1 MSPKAPSP
9 AHEVPLAEKL
19 RQELLTTLETLQLR
33 GRRVAL
39 LDFPHYPN
47 VGDSAIWLGE
57 QVVLRKLGA
66 RTVYACHARSYSRR
80 RLARRIKDGV
90 ICLSGGGN
98 FGDLYRA
105 HQELRERV
113 LADFP
118 DNEIVQ
124 FPQTIRF
131 ADRSRI
137 SAVGD
142 AVRRHRRFTLLV
154 RDWPSLELAERQWGI
169 PATLATDMA
178 FALGSL
184 ARPRRSEVEV
194 IALRQPHRESS
205 GVLDRLGEY
214 EIPVV
219 DWGERDNPSVVRS
232 LVRRSERI
240 ARDHPRLFGW
250 AAHTAGAVSFNAMAL
265 ERLERGRRVLE
276 RGRVVITDRLHG
288 HILCLLADIPH
299 VVLDNRYGKV
309 LSFHDAWTS
318 DSPLV
323 RRAQSAE
330 MAIDLARGL
339 AEGVVQYGVD
349 GSRKTS

>member
-1 MSPKAPSP
+1 MTNAPPPHGVSL
-9 AHEVPLAEKL
+9 VDKL
-19 RQELLTTLETLQLR
+19 RHQLTTTLEQLNLR

-57 QVVLRKLGA
+57 QVAFRRLGA
-66 RTVYACHARSYSRR
+66 RVVYACHSRSYSRR

-98 FGDLYRA
+98 FGDLYHA

-118 DNEIVQ
+118 DHEIVQ
-124 FPQTIRF
+124 LPQTISF

-137 SAVGD
+137 PAVGD
-142 AVRRHRRFTLLV
+142 VVRRHRRFTLLL
-154 RDWPSLELAERQWGI
+154 RDRPSVELAERHWGVK
-169 PATLATDMA
+169 PVLCTDMA

-184 ARPRRSEVEV
+184 ARPRRSDVDV
-194 IALRQPHRESS
+194 LALRQSVYEST
-205 GVLDRLGEY
+205 GVLDCLRKCSM
-214 EIPVV
+214 PVV
-219 DWGERDNPSVVRS
+219 DWGERDDPSRLQY
-232 LVRRSERI
+232 LVRRSERVGQ
-240 ARDHPRLFGW
+240 DHPRLFGW
-250 AAHTAGAVSFNAMAL
+250 AAHAAGAVSFNTMAL
-265 ERLERGRRVLE
+265 ARLERGRRVIE

-299 VVLDNRYGKV
+299 VLLDNRYGKV

-318 DSPLV
+318 GSPLV
-323 RRAQSAE
+323 RKADTAE
-330 MAIDLARGL
+330 MAVRFARQL
-339 AEGVVQYGVD
+339 AEEAHD
-349 GSRKTS
+349 TARSRE